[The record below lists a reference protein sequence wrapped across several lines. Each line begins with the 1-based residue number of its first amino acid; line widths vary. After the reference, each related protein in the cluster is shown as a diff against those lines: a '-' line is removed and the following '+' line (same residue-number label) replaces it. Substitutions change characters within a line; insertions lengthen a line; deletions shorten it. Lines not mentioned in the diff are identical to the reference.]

1 MARKIIPMS
10 PKDAQSK
17 TMAIL
22 KHQSQKD
29 GAKYMGEDSREFWVR
44 AK

>member
-10 PKDAQSK
+10 PKDVQFK
-17 TMAIL
+17 TAAIL

-29 GAKYMGEDSREFWVR
+29 GAKYMGEDSREFWLR

>member
-1 MARKIIPMS
+1 MS
-10 PKDAQSK
+10 PKDVFFK
-17 TMAIL
+17 TAAIL

-29 GAKYMGEDSREFWVR
+29 GAKYMGEDDREFWVR